1 MKLSA
6 RIASFWRS
14 LGPGLVTGAADNDPS
29 AIATYAI
36 AGARFGFGLS
46 WVLLWILPFMIAI
59 QNMCARIGALSGCGL
74 AGNIRKH
81 YPGWI
86 LALAVGSIVIAN
98 TLNVGADIYGM
109 AGAIQLIIPSASIQ
123 LVAVCVS
130 IVVICLVIYL
140 PYRTIE
146 RVFKWFALSL
156 FVYAFAL
163 ILARP
168 HWLSILWGTLVPSFS
183 FSRDFILTAFAM
195 LGTTLSPYL
204 YFWQASQEA
213 EEIKLDRPR
222 IRVCKFRPLGRG
234 VLANL
239 DLDTRIGMIASNLV
253 SFFIVSLTASMIWA
267 AGSGA
272 DITSL
277 HDVAVALEPLAGRY
291 SYYLFALGLI
301 SSGLLAIPVLA
312 GSAAYALSEMM
323 GWTASIDQPF
333 HRARPFYLVMI
344 GSVAVSLVVSFLGI
358 TPIQALFWSA
368 LVMGISSPFLIGLVA
383 HMARNPNIVGPHQST
398 LPVHTLGVVAMFF
411 LLTGTVFV
419 IFS

>member
-1 MKLSA
+1 
-6 RIASFWRS
+6 
-14 LGPGLVTGAADNDPS
+14 
-29 AIATYAI
+29 
-36 AGARFGFGLS
+36 
-46 WVLLWILPFMIAI
+46 
-59 QNMCARIGALSGCGL
+59 
-74 AGNIRKH
+74 
-81 YPGWI
+81 
-86 LALAVGSIVIAN
+86 
-98 TLNVGADIYGM
+98 
-109 AGAIQLIIPSASIQ
+109 
-123 LVAVCVS
+123 
-130 IVVICLVIYL
+130 
-140 PYRTIE
+140 
-146 RVFKWFALSL
+146 
-156 FVYAFAL
+156 
-163 ILARP
+163 
-168 HWLSILWGTLVPSFS
+168 
-183 FSRDFILTAFAM
+183 M

-222 IRVCKFRPLGRG
+222 IRVCKFRPLGPG

-267 AGSGA
+267 TGSGT
-272 DITSL
+272 DIASL

-291 SYYLFALGLI
+291 SYYLFALGVI